1 MIKNLRTSI
10 VTPLLML
17 SAIVVAQTPVPRHI
31 ERSIATAPAESA
43 VSIKKMPLRAESTTV
58 TADFSITGASSA
70 QTAVYV
76 QKFDSGL
83 GDWSTDPAADVYWTV
98 KKMYPN
104 DAARNFSAI
113 DPEDASS
120 LFVEGPY
127 QVYKRAKSS
136 ATSPSFNIPA
146 NSTLSFYTG
155 FSKNYD
161 DECRLFL
168 YVVDGG
174 EETEIWNSSEA
185 PGEKPWAWRLIE
197 LPLDNYSGKT
207 VSFKFTYGP
216 GGKDS
221 FNTGGYLGDFAIDNF
236 SVNTVTS
243 VDHIDV
249 MTGETIALA
258 DLSTGPVA
266 SWQWTMPGAVPSTS
280 TEQAPV
286 IYYTKDGIYDIT
298 LLVTDAEGNTS
309 EKTRSGFVTVTGD
322 APVAKILPPA
332 TFRLSSTRKPLV
344 APLAKI
350 TYADAS
356 INFPDSWDWTFTG
369 VDSEPNGIFT
379 STEEAPTV
387 SYSFMH
393 DQAVGLTVSN
403 SYGSSTDFC
412 DVSVEYNGVINNMH
426 PEDNAIVFD
435 MEDWGVFPGSNTRK
449 ITAYAERFSAPSVP
463 AVLDGVYVYF
473 NKAQTTEL
481 VEQLA
486 NIGVHLYTS
495 ENGLPGQRIESWW
508 WCAYELDLS
517 GDGSLI
523 GTAFPFT
530 SCPVVD
536 SEFFIVVDGLPEFN
550 EGCCVSFAMAG
561 FRDSDNTAY
570 MLKDDKWMPVPEY
583 FGAGHHTSYM
593 IYPSLCHSVMSPLP
607 VGSDGVVNVD
617 ASAGIA
623 EFEIFSVRGYD
634 TPVATDAPWLRVIG
648 EPNGMTVDTIKVE
661 YDAKPAGVAE
671 RTGHITLT
679 DGATSLT
686 LTLVQSGE
694 TTLQT
699 ISVDEGTAEYFDLTG
714 RRVAD
719 PGKGVYIR
727 RTAAGV
733 TKVIK

>member
-1 MIKNLRTSI
+1 M
-10 VTPLLML
+10 V
-17 SAIVVAQTPVPRHI
+17 SALVVAQRPEPVHV
-31 ERSIATAPAESA
+31 ERSIAQAPAEGS
-43 VSIKKMPLRAESTTV
+43 VSVLKMPHRAESSTV
-58 TADFSITGASSA
+58 TADFSIAGAVSA
-70 QTAVYV
+70 QTAIYV
-76 QKFDSGL
+76 QKFDAGL
-83 GDWSTDPAADVYWTV
+83 GDWSTEVVADIDWSV

-113 DPEDASS
+113 DPEDVSS

-136 ATSPSFNIPA
+136 ATSPSVTIPA

-168 YVVDGG
+168 YAVEGDD
-174 EETEIWNSSEA
+174 ETEIWNSSEA

-197 LPLDNYSGKT
+197 LPLDNYTGRT

-216 GGKDS
+216 GGKDN
-221 FNTGGYLGDFAIDNF
+221 FNTGGYMGDFAIDNF
-236 SVNTVTS
+236 SISTIST

-249 MTGETIALA
+249 KTGETISLA
-258 DLSTGPVA
+258 DLSTGPVS
-266 SWQWTMPGAVPSTS
+266 SWRWTMPGAVPSTS

-286 IYYTKDGIYDIT
+286 IYYTKDGTYDIT

-309 EKTRSGFVTVTGD
+309 EKTRAAFVTVTGD

-356 INFPDSWDWTFTG
+356 TNFPDSWDWTFTG
-369 VDSEPNGIFT
+369 VDPEPNGIFT
-379 STEEAPTV
+379 STEETPAV
-387 SYSFMH
+387 SYSFLH
-393 DQAVGLTVSN
+393 DQAVGLSVSN
-403 SYGSSTDFC
+403 SYGSSTDLC
-412 DVSVEYNGVINNMH
+412 EVSVEYSGIINNMH
-426 PEDNAIVFD
+426 PEDTPAVFD

-473 NKAQTTEL
+473 TKAQTTEL
-481 VEQLA
+481 VEQLS

-495 ENGLPGQRIESWW
+495 ENGLPGTRIESWW

-561 FRDSDNTAY
+561 FRDGDNTAY
-570 MLKDDKWMPVPEY
+570 MLKDGQWMSVPEY

-607 VGSDGVVNVD
+607 VGSDGTVNVGAD
-617 ASAGIA
+617 AGIA

-634 TPVATDAPWLRVIG
+634 TPVATDAPWLRVTG
-648 EPNGMTVDTIKVE
+648 EPNGMTVDTITVE
-661 YDAKPAGVAE
+661 YDAKPAGVAQ

-679 DGATSLT
+679 DGATSMT

-694 TTLQT
+694 TSLNEINIT
-699 ISVDEGTAEYFDLTG
+699 DGEAEYFDLTG
-714 RRVAD
+714 RRVSA

-727 RTAAGV
+727 RIGDSV
-733 TKVIK
+733 TKIIR